1 VWGVGSGLWVAGIKK
16 STDGLIG
23 DRAAFMPW
31 FVQHSGRFVEDK
43 KRTTAPRRN
52 LGELVLF

>member
-1 VWGVGSGLWVAGIKK
+1 MGAGSKK

-23 DRAAFMPW
+23 DRTAFMPW